1 MKRILLTLLIL
12 PLVTVAGMTLLPTDA
27 QADTPFIGEIR
38 LFAGNFAPRGY
49 AFCDGQLLAISSN
62 TALFSIM
69 GTTYGG
75 DGRTTFGL
83 PDLRGRTPIGPRR
96 GPGLTN
102 RTLGQKLGQ
111 ETVTLTQATMASHNH
126 PLIATTDAATT
137 MMPANNLPASPPGLL
152 GTRIYADG
160 PPNAT
165 MNAAAIDAPTDGNQP
180 HINMQPFLGLNY
192 IIALQGL
199 FPSRN

>member
-1 MKRILLTLLIL
+1 MKQIFLSMLLL
-12 PLVTVAGMTLLPTDA
+12 PLVTILGMPKPSYAAEECFL
-27 QADTPFIGEIR
+27 GEIMA
-38 LFAGNFAPRGY
+38 FGGNFAPRGW
-49 AFCDGQLLAISSN
+49 AKLDGQLLAISSN
-62 TALFSIM
+62 SALFSIL

-75 DGRTTFGL
+75 DGRTTFAL

-111 ETVTLTQATMASHNH
+111 ETVTLTQTTMASHNH

-165 MNAAAIDAPTDGNQP
+165 MNTDAIDAPTDGNQP

-192 IIALQGL
+192 IIALQGI